1 MRQAT
6 GARQGTTG
14 VDWGHGTYGGRIS
27 AGPLS
32 SCLACTRNRVVVAN
46 PLPSRVWAARHG
58 GRPGRR
64 RGGGDDPLRTV
75 YKVLTRPGWNL
86 RRRWNRLVG
95 TRSRETAIGWVG
107 EDHTAAVPH
116 GSNPARPKGGS
127 MKALAASASVILVA
141 ASYAAYQALGGGS
154 TQVDA
159 LGSST
164 PSPVTMEPTIAAPLT
179 SVDRTAP
186 TAAPASRP
194 PEGRAVAG
202 RVPEGRR
209 DRRGSEHEDDDDHGA
224 RPVSN
229 AQPLRPNAV
238 LAQPTTATPPTVV
251 APPTTVPQPAV
262 AAQPTAAPK
271 SATPINI
278 PTIKPTLAP
287 ATGTRLRDGSYNSS
301 VISTNWGPIEMKIVV
316 SGGKITDVVAL
327 QYPSSR
333 SRSLQISNYALPA
346 YEDEVIRTQDEHVNS
361 ISGAT
366 QTARGFRAAIASAIQ
381 KAL

>member
-1 MRQAT
+1 
-6 GARQGTTG
+6 
-14 VDWGHGTYGGRIS
+14 
-27 AGPLS
+27 
-32 SCLACTRNRVVVAN
+32 
-46 PLPSRVWAARHG
+46 
-58 GRPGRR
+58 
-64 RGGGDDPLRTV
+64 
-75 YKVLTRPGWNL
+75 
-86 RRRWNRLVG
+86 
-95 TRSRETAIGWVG
+95 
-107 EDHTAAVPH
+107 
-116 GSNPARPKGGS
+116 
-127 MKALAASASVILVA
+127 MKALATSASVILVA

-164 PSPVTMEPTIAAPLT
+164 PAPVTMEPTTAAPLT

-194 PEGRAVAG
+194 PEGRAVVG

-209 DRRGSEHEDDDDHGA
+209 DRRGSEHEEDDHGA
-224 RPVSN
+224 RPASN

-238 LAQPTTATPPTVV
+238 LAQPSTATPSTDV
-251 APPTTVPQPAV
+251 APPTTAPQPAV
-262 AAQPTAAPK
+262 APQSTAAPK
-271 SATPINI
+271 SATPVII
-278 PTIKPTLAP
+278 PTIKPTLAPTVAP

-346 YEDEVIRTQDEHVNS
+346 YEDEVIRTQNENVNS

-381 KAL
+381 KAS

>member
-6 GARQGTTG
+6 GACQGTTG

-32 SCLACTRNRVVVAN
+32 SCLACNRNRVVVAN
-46 PLPSRVWAARHG
+46 PLPSRVWDTRLG
-58 GRPGRR
+58 GRPRRR

-75 YKVLTRPGWNL
+75 YKVLTQPGWNL

-95 TRSRETAIGWVG
+95 TRSRETAIGWGG

-116 GSNPARPKGGS
+116 GSNPARPREGIHE
-127 MKALAASASVILVA
+127 SARSLGIGHPVA

-154 TQVDA
+154 TQADA
-159 LGSST
+159 LGNST
-164 PSPVTMEPTIAAPLT
+164 PAPVTMEPTIAAPLT

-209 DRRGSEHEDDDDHGA
+209 DWRGSEHEDDDDHGA
-224 RPVSN
+224 RPASN

-251 APPTTVPQPAV
+251 APPTTAPQPAV
-262 AAQPTAAPK
+262 AAQPAAAPK
-271 SATPINI
+271 TATPAII
-278 PTIKPTLAP
+278 PTIKPTLAPTVAP
-287 ATGTRLRDGSYNSS
+287 ATGTRLRDGSHNSS
-301 VISTNWGPIEMKIVV
+301 VISTN
-316 SGGKITDVVAL
+316 
-327 QYPSSR
+327 
-333 SRSLQISNYALPA
+333 
-346 YEDEVIRTQDEHVNS
+346 
-361 ISGAT
+361 
-366 QTARGFRAAIASAIQ
+366 
-381 KAL
+381 

>member
-1 MRQAT
+1 
-6 GARQGTTG
+6 
-14 VDWGHGTYGGRIS
+14 
-27 AGPLS
+27 
-32 SCLACTRNRVVVAN
+32 
-46 PLPSRVWAARHG
+46 
-58 GRPGRR
+58 
-64 RGGGDDPLRTV
+64 
-75 YKVLTRPGWNL
+75 
-86 RRRWNRLVG
+86 
-95 TRSRETAIGWVG
+95 
-107 EDHTAAVPH
+107 
-116 GSNPARPKGGS
+116 
-127 MKALAASASVILVA
+127 MKALATSASVILVA

-164 PSPVTMEPTIAAPLT
+164 PAPVTMEPTTAAPLT

-194 PEGRAVAG
+194 PEGRAVMG

-209 DRRGSEHEDDDDHGA
+209 DRRGSEHEEDDDHGA

-251 APPTTVPQPAV
+251 APPTTAPQPAV
-262 AAQPTAAPK
+262 AAQPAAAPK
-271 SATPINI
+271 SATPVII
-278 PTIKPTLAP
+278 PTIKPTLAPTVAP

-346 YEDEVIRTQDEHVNS
+346 YEDEVIRTQNENVNS